1 MTPEHGRDDTLAED
15 VRSAFA
21 DLNVDHLAVSSSL
34 GESRRL
40 SMVCELADFAR
51 ESYAAQ
57 VRMARPDTS
66 ADELWSEI
74 RRRMWQR
81 GRT

>member
-1 MTPEHGRDDTLAED
+1 MING
-15 VRSAFA
+15 
-21 DLNVDHLAVSSSL
+21 L

-51 ESYAAQ
+51 ESYAMQ
-57 VRMARPDTS
+57 VRMARPDAS
-66 ADELWSEI
+66 REERWSKI

-81 GRT
+81 A

>member
-1 MTPEHGRDDTLAED
+1 MING
-15 VRSAFA
+15 
-21 DLNVDHLAVSSSL
+21 L

-51 ESYAAQ
+51 ESYAMQ
-57 VRMARPDTS
+57 VRMARPDAS
-66 ADELWSEI
+66 REERWSEI

-81 GRT
+81 A

>member
-1 MTPEHGRDDTLAED
+1 MTAIQMRDDALAHD
-15 VRSAFA
+15 VHAAFA
-21 DLNVDHLAVSSSL
+21 DLNVEHLAILNGL

-51 ESYAAQ
+51 ESYAMQAH
-57 VRMARPDTS
+57 MAKPDAS
-66 ADELWSEI
+66 REELWSEV

-81 GRT
+81 ART